1 MFCHCDNA
9 SPNMVLVFLS
19 PSFSRVY
26 LEMEILDGVL
36 VQRIYSTSLPF
47 DILCPLAVAEGLRDA
62 TTSSTLSSI
71 LLFRPDRYD
80 HHCFEKNSHSL
91 LLTYIRAQKTKLNE
105 H

>member
-1 MFCHCDNA
+1 
-9 SPNMVLVFLS
+9 
-19 PSFSRVY
+19 
-26 LEMEILDGVL
+26 MEILG
-36 VQRIYSTSLPF
+36 QRIYSTSLPF
-47 DILCPLAVAEGLRDA
+47 DILCPLAVAEGLCGA